1 MKNRVWLELL
11 CFLVLA
17 AYVNAL
23 PNGFTMDDELYVLSN
38 PQVTHLSVRG
48 IFAPHSISNV
58 FRPVTFGTLAL
69 NWAVSGAHPYAYHA
83 VNLLLHAAVTI
94 LFFALLQAIFGSSP
108 QASAFAFAA
117 AALFAVHPLHTEAV
131 NLAVGRAELL
141 AAGFLLAAWILH
153 LRDREFLALLCF
165 ALAALSKE
173 SAVAFLPLAL
183 LGDYATGRWKPLP
196 RYARIG
202 GLTLLYLGL
211 LWRVQGGRFGQPSI
225 SPLDNPL
232 AGIPAG
238 WRILNA
244 LGVAWKYV
252 GLHVYPA
259 TLSCDYSFNQIPVYL
274 SWRHT
279 LPAALAAAAVIG
291 ALVLAAHKGKREFV
305 LAGGIYL
312 AAFATTA
319 NILIPTGTI
328 MGERLAY
335 LPSAGFC
342 LLAAL
347 GWSWLQRRKHALAW
361 AALAVV
367 VAALA
372 IRTGVRNLDWRDDVS
387 LFSSAA
393 KAAPNSAK
401 VHANLGAKFMDY
413 RLLGPA
419 QTELQA
425 ALRINPDYPDALA
438 SYGLLKAW
446 LGDNQ
451 SAGQML
457 ESALKMSRRDNPH
470 YDYMAVNLAGV
481 WMQAGR
487 TNSAMDLLNREIAES
502 PEYAR
507 AWSNR
512 AVIRYQRGDLG
523 PARTDAEAALRL
535 DRDNSQAQNLIR
547 LLDTPAPASSRQ

>member
-1 MKNRVWLELL
+1 V
-11 CFLVLA
+11 C
-17 AYVNAL
+17 
-23 PNGFTMDDELYVLSN
+23 
-38 PQVTHLSVRG
+38 
-48 IFAPHSISNV
+48 
-58 FRPVTFGTLAL
+58 
-69 NWAVSGAHPYAYHA
+69 
-83 VNLLLHAAVTI
+83 
-94 LFFALLQAIFGSSP
+94 SS
-108 QASAFAFAA
+108 
-117 AALFAVHPLHTEAV
+117 
-131 NLAVGRAELL
+131 
-141 AAGFLLAAWILH
+141 
-153 LRDREFLALLCF
+153 
-165 ALAALSKE
+165 
-173 SAVAFLPLAL
+173 
-183 LGDYATGRWKPLP
+183 
-196 RYARIG
+196 
-202 GLTLLYLGL
+202 
-211 LWRVQGGRFGQPSI
+211 WRRTKANENSFW
-225 SPLDNPL
+225 
-232 AGIPAG
+232 PAG
-238 WRILNA
+238 
-244 LGVAWKYV
+244 
-252 GLHVYPA
+252 
-259 TLSCDYSFNQIPVYL
+259 
-274 SWRHT
+274 
-279 LPAALAAAAVIG
+279 
-291 ALVLAAHKGKREFV
+291 
-305 LAGGIYL
+305 YL

-342 LLAAL
+342 VLAAL
-347 GWSWLQRRKHALAW
+347 GWSWLQRRKHTPAW

-372 IRTGVRNLDWRDDVS
+372 IRTSVRNLDWRDDVS

-481 WMQAGR
+481 WMQTGR

-507 AWSNR
+507 AWANR
-512 AVIRYQRGDLG
+512 AVIRYQRGDLA
-523 PARTDAEAALRL
+523 PARSDAEAALRL
-535 DRDNSQAQNLIR
+535 DRDNTQAQNLIR
-547 LLDTPAPASSRQ
+547 LLDAARPGASRQ